1 MTRHT
6 RLKRS
11 APVALSSL
19 KRRPLYQVLA
29 LWGAAVTCGS
39 ASLAGNVA
47 VAALQVTENLPAPN
61 QPAVIAISTGTPGP
75 YGSGQQGGNGSDG
88 SIGLAAP
95 DILPSILFSSVGG
108 AGGTGQDGGDPT
120 GNGGA
125 GGNAGAL
132 VLILGAGSGV
142 NSVLAGPAAVWLSS
156 TGGNGGTAGKM
167 ASSSGYPGQPGA
179 GGNSQSINFSQYGS
193 VISTNGWNGSTPG
206 TTAILLTANGGNAAQ
221 PLGSDGADGAGQVT
235 GANGSMGGLGGDI
248 AYSLYQG
255 DVISKGSAIVVSSQG
270 GNGGDGTMA
279 NSDIGEGKGGNGGQG
294 GEAGQMLL
302 VIGQGGSSA
311 PNIVATG
318 APTAAAGASVPIDAN
333 GDTVQ
338 AAVMAAGIQAQS
350 LGGLGGLGG
359 EGDGTVAKGGAGGA
373 AGAGNSLNI
382 ALNNAN
388 ISTTGFAAAG
398 VLAQSIGG
406 AGGNGGGAGGMFFS
420 GGGNGSPGGAS
431 GAVTIT
437 MGNAST
443 TWPSDLISTT
453 GDDSMGV
460 VAQSIGGGGGA
471 GGSVQT
477 GSLLAGI
484 TIGGNGE
491 TGGAAG
497 TVTLNN
503 GALASI
509 NNPVEA
515 GFIVATQGE
524 RSSGLVAQSIGGG
537 GGTGGSASNTV
548 LGPFSL
554 TIGGSGGD
562 GGSAGTPG
570 TTQVSVLNQGIVST
584 AGNHAKGVVAQAVGG
599 GGGDGG
605 SAQSL
610 SVSSQLN
617 VSVAVGGNG
626 GKGGTAGDVI
636 ATNNGEIL
644 TSGSDAWG
652 LLAQSVAGG
661 GGNGGSSISDAFQLP
676 SAPDAPTLVVNYSVG
691 GSGGDGSA
699 AGNVYAYNNAVIM
712 TAGAT
717 AHGLM
722 AQSIGGGGGNGGDS
736 SAFTVAVGNGTK
748 ADVSIAV
755 GGKAGD
761 GGTGGNVT
769 VDNSSNSLIWTLGDS
784 ADGIFAQSV
793 GGGGGSGGVSKN
805 TDEFLGSSKPASGSL
820 TVNLGGNGGVGTT
833 GGNVTVTNE
842 GNILTMGDSSNG
854 IFAQSIGGGG
864 GVATGGTSK
873 SAVGD
878 NTETVTTSGSGNGS
892 GTGGAVSATNNA
904 TVVTYGGDAAG
915 MLVQSVG
922 GGGGKAGTGSTA
934 GLPEANVSLSDYLAS
949 SSALKNVVANYAG
962 VNAFGPAG
970 WTLTSL
976 QQMESWAQDYLA
988 YAAAHPADTAP
999 DGSGGTV
1006 SLQTFLGS
1014 SANGPNPGAY
1024 SNAGDGG
1031 IVSATNNFTLQTF
1044 GPASP
1049 GIVAQSIGGGGGEN
1063 GATMVTQYQTDAKG
1077 LSSTASITSGSLAN
1091 NSGNGGNVT
1100 VTNTGNIATGGDAS
1114 FGILAQSVGAG
1125 GGQTTVTAA
1134 NYASSSGVPIT
1145 IMLGSEYGAYG
1156 EGGAVTVN
1164 NTQGSGSATIN
1175 TSGNDAVGIVAQ
1187 SIGAGGGDAVIMQSA
1202 ASSGGYAAG
1211 VTNPL
1216 VDSSGSENAVTIGGN
1231 LSTAG
1236 KWTLTCPE
1244 HGHLFAVCGD
1254 GGAVTVNTSGNNTI
1268 GTSGRNAH
1276 GILAQSI
1283 GGGGGWIVGL
1293 TEASSP
1299 FNKPN
1304 LVGDGGNI
1312 ALTLGGDIGTSGAGA
1327 YGVLAQS
1334 VGGGGVLGGDLALAT
1349 TPASFAHDFFNGDD
1363 NTRWGNGGNID
1374 IANSGTIVTSGANAH
1389 GIFAQSVG
1397 GGGGLYATTGGL
1409 LMGTT
1414 GGQGN
1419 AGSIEISNSGTITAS
1434 GQGSS
1439 AIYVNSQGNN
1449 NTSLVTI
1456 NNNGVITGNISAPA
1470 IMLTGGNKNGDGLVT
1485 NAGTIR
1491 VANGTAISAPD
1502 GFAVVNNDAAGVIY
1516 GNVNIGA
1523 NNGMLTNDGYWGTND
1538 NSTVENVYNYGTLKI
1553 YGANNNA
1560 MGNTNLNGFLTSSGL
1575 IEATVDFYNNHA
1587 SVLNVTQGANL
1598 ENGTT
1603 ILVQPVTLTPN
1614 NAVTIMTSPGGSN
1627 FISIPN
1633 YIGVT
1638 DPGGNF
1644 IFGYG
1649 VTHTTSNSLGVVP
1662 LTSQFAAQQQ
1672 AFAPSNANLSAIAS
1686 NLDAAFYGHN
1696 VSASLASTYASFATI
1711 NNGPAYINAL
1721 NNLSSESTQAASVA
1735 TLTASAA
1742 FVERMNSCPLFE
1754 EGAQFAR
1761 EHDCVWSRVIGSD
1774 GDRDASGDSVGYHQS
1789 GQVFQLGGQKEVAPD
1804 WFVGGSASSDNT
1816 SINTNTVSD
1825 SVDGHGWTVG
1835 LVAKHQMGDWLVS
1848 AALDAGKMS
1857 YDSERDV
1864 QIPGLSGIAHAS
1876 FDEVH
1881 FGLHSRISRQ
1891 VVFKDWYLKPYIDLH
1906 MSHVESGGYT
1916 EQGAGALDLKAASS
1930 RANVFGAS
1938 PMLEA
1943 GTKFEFTNGMTLQ
1956 VYGGLG
1962 ATFYNQSNLGTNMQF
1977 ADSAPNAGW
1986 FHITSDVPQDR
1997 LKSTAGLDLKA
2008 GANLDIRLE
2017 YSGEFAKH
2025 FQSNAGAVKVSYRF

>member
-1 MTRHT
+1 
-6 RLKRS
+6 
-11 APVALSSL
+11 
-19 KRRPLYQVLA
+19 
-29 LWGAAVTCGS
+29 
-39 ASLAGNVA
+39 
-47 VAALQVTENLPAPN
+47 
-61 QPAVIAISTGTPGP
+61 
-75 YGSGQQGGNGSDG
+75 
-88 SIGLAAP
+88 
-95 DILPSILFSSVGG
+95 
-108 AGGTGQDGGDPT
+108 
-120 GNGGA
+120 
-125 GGNAGAL
+125 
-132 VLILGAGSGV
+132 
-142 NSVLAGPAAVWLSS
+142 
-156 TGGNGGTAGKM
+156 
-167 ASSSGYPGQPGA
+167 
-179 GGNSQSINFSQYGS
+179 
-193 VISTNGWNGSTPG
+193 
-206 TTAILLTANGGNAAQ
+206 
-221 PLGSDGADGAGQVT
+221 
-235 GANGSMGGLGGDI
+235 
-248 AYSLYQG
+248 
-255 DVISKGSAIVVSSQG
+255 
-270 GNGGDGTMA
+270 
-279 NSDIGEGKGGNGGQG
+279 
-294 GEAGQMLL
+294 
-302 VIGQGGSSA
+302 
-311 PNIVATG
+311 
-318 APTAAAGASVPIDAN
+318 VPIDSN
-333 GDTVQ
+333 GDVVQ

-359 EGDGTVAKGGAGGA
+359 EGDGTGGSGGTGGA
-373 AGAGNSLNI
+373 AGAGNIVNI

-420 GGGNGSPGGAS
+420 GAGNGSTGGAS
-431 GAVTIT
+431 GAVNIT
-437 MGNAST
+437 MGNASN

-460 VAQSIGGGGGA
+460 VAQSIGGGA
-471 GGSVQT
+471 GGSVQAST
-477 GSLLAGI
+477 VLGSVA
-484 TIGGNGE
+484 IGGNGE
-491 TGGAAG
+491 SGGVAG
-497 TVTLNN
+497 PVTLNN

-548 LGPFSL
+548 FGPFSL

-626 GKGGTAGDVI
+626 GKGGSAGDVV

-644 TSGSDAWG
+644 TSGGDAWG

-676 SAPDAPTLVVNYSVG
+676 GAPDAPALVVNVSVG

-699 AGNVYAYNNAVIM
+699 AGNVYAYNNGVTM

-736 SAFTVAVGNGTK
+736 SAFTVDVGNGTK
-748 ADVSIAV
+748 ADVSISV
-755 GGKAGD
+755 GGSAGD

-769 VDNSSNSLIWTLGDS
+769 VNNGSNALIWTLGDS

-805 TDEFLGSSKPASGSL
+805 TNTFLSSILKASGSL
-820 TVNLGGNGGVGTT
+820 TVNLGGNGGAGTA

-864 GVATGGTSK
+864 GVATGGTAK
-873 SAVGD
+873 SAVG
-878 NTETVTTSGSGNGS
+878 NITETITTSGSGNGS

-922 GGGGKAGTGSTA
+922 GGGGKVGTGSTA
-934 GLPEANVSLSDYLAS
+934 GLPEANISLSDYLAS
-949 SSALKNVVANYAG
+949 SSALKAVVANYDG
-962 VNAFGPAG
+962 VNAFGPGG

-988 YAAAHPADTAP
+988 YAAAHPADTTP

-1006 SLQTFLGS
+1006 TLQTFLGS
-1014 SANGPNPGAY
+1014 SVSGPNPGAY

-1049 GIVAQSIGGGGGEN
+1049 GIVAQSIGAGGGEN
-1063 GATMVTQYQTDAKG
+1063 GATMVTQYQSAAKG
-1077 LSSTASITSGSLAN
+1077 LSSTTSITSGSLAQ
-1091 NSGNGGNVT
+1091 NSGNGGNIR

-1114 FGILAQSVGAG
+1114 FGMFAQSIGGG
-1125 GGQTTVTAA
+1125 GGQTTVTGA
-1134 NYASSSGVPIT
+1134 NYSSSNGVPIT

-1164 NTQGSGSATIN
+1164 NTQGSGSATVT

-1202 ASSGGYAAG
+1202 PSSGIYGDYAVG

-1216 VDSSGSENAVTIGGN
+1216 VDSTGKENVVTIGGN
-1231 LSTAG
+1231 LSIDG
-1236 KWTLTCPE
+1236 QWTLNCPD
-1244 HGHLFAVCGD
+1244 HGHLFAACGD
-1254 GGAVTVNTSGNNTI
+1254 GGAVAVNTSGNNTI
-1268 GTSGRNAH
+1268 STAGRNAH

-1299 FNKPN
+1299 FNKPS
-1304 LVGDGGNI
+1304 LDGDGGNI

-1334 VGGGGVLGGDLALAT
+1334 VGGGGVLGGDLAAAT
-1349 TPASFAHDFFNGDD
+1349 TPATFAHDFFNGDD
-1363 NTRWGNGGNID
+1363 NTRWGNGGSID
-1374 IANSGTIVTSGANAH
+1374 IVNSGAIVTSGANAH

-1409 LMGTT
+1409 LMGTA

-1419 AGSIEISNSGTITAS
+1419 AGSIEVTNSGTITAS
-1434 GQGSS
+1434 GQGAS
-1439 AIYVNSQGNN
+1439 AIYVNSQGYN
-1449 NTSLVTI
+1449 NTSLVAI
-1456 NNNGVITGNISAPA
+1456 NNNGVITGNSSAPA
-1470 IMLTGGNKNGDGLVT
+1470 IMLTGGNNNGDGLVT
-1485 NAGTIR
+1485 NAGTIQ
-1491 VANGTAISAPD
+1491 VANGTAISAPNS
-1502 GFAVVNNDAAGVIY
+1502 FAVVNNDAAGVIY

-1523 NNGMLTNDGYWGTND
+1523 NGMLTNDGYWGTND
-1538 NSTVENVYNYGTLKI
+1538 NSTAENVYNYGTLNI
-1553 YGANNNA
+1553 YGANANA
-1560 MGNTNLNGFLTSSGL
+1560 MGNTNLNGYLTNTGV
-1575 IEATVDFYNNHA
+1575 IQATVDFYNNRA

-1598 ENGTT
+1598 ENGTS
-1603 ILVQPVTLTPN
+1603 IYIRPVTLTPN
-1614 NAVTIMTSPGGSN
+1614 NAVTIMTSPGGTN

-1649 VTHTTSNSLGVVP
+1649 VTHTTSNSLGVIP
-1662 LTSQFAAQQQ
+1662 LTSQFVAQQE
-1672 AFAPSNANLSAIAS
+1672 AFAPGNANLSAIAS
-1686 NLDAAFYGHN
+1686 NLDSAFSGHN

-1721 NNLSSESTQAASVA
+1721 NNLSSESTQAASVT

-1761 EHDCVWSRVIGSD
+1761 EHDCVWGRVIGSE

-1789 GQVFQLGGQKEVAPD
+1789 GQVFQLGGQKQVAPD

-1816 SINTNTVSD
+1816 SINTSTVAD
-1825 SVDGHGWTVG
+1825 SVEGHGWTVG

-1857 YDSERDV
+1857 YDSLRDV
-1864 QIPGLSGIAHAS
+1864 QIPGLGGIAHAS

-1906 MSHVESGGYT
+1906 MSHIESGGYT

-1962 ATFYNQSNLGTNMQF
+1962 ATFYNQSKLGTNMQF

-1986 FHITSDVPQDR
+1986 FHITSDLPQDR
-1997 LKSTAGLDLKA
+1997 LNSTAGLDLKA
-2008 GANLDIRLE
+2008 GANLDVRLE

>member
-1 MTRHT
+1 MVKHSGFNRPAPISLD
-6 RLKRS
+6 RL
-11 APVALSSL
+11 P
-19 KRRPLYQVLA
+19 RRPLYQVLA
-29 LWGAAVTCGS
+29 FWAATATC
-39 ASLAGNVA
+39 ASTALFSNP
-47 VAALQVTENLPAPN
+47 AAAAPQATATLPAPN
-61 QPAVIAISTGTPGP
+61 QPAVNAISTGTTGP

-88 SIGLAAP
+88 NYELDGGI
-95 DILPSILFSSVGG
+95 IVPSILLSSVGG

-125 GGNAGAL
+125 GGNAGGM
-132 VLILGAGSGV
+132 VLTLDAGSGV
-142 NSVLAGPAAVWLSS
+142 NSNTAGPAAVWLSS

-179 GGNSQSINFSQYGS
+179 GGNSQSINFNQYGS

-221 PLGSDGADGAGQVT
+221 PLGSDGADGGGHVT

-255 DVISKGSAIVVSSQG
+255 DVISKGSAVVVSSQG

-333 GDTVQ
+333 GDVVQ

-373 AGAGNSLNI
+373 AGAGNIINI

-503 GALASI
+503 GALAST

-610 SVSSQLN
+610 SVSSQLD

-626 GKGGTAGDVI
+626 GKGGSAGDVI
-636 ATNNGEIL
+636 GTNNGEIL

-661 GGNGGSSISDAFQLP
+661 GGNGGSSTSDAFQLP

-699 AGNVYAYNNAVIM
+699 AGNVYAYNNGVIM

-748 ADVSIAV
+748 ADISIAV

-769 VDNSSNSLIWTLGDS
+769 VDNGSNALIWTLGDS

-820 TVNLGGNGGVGTT
+820 TVNLGGNGGAGTA

-878 NTETVTTSGSGNGS
+878 FNETITTSGSGNGS

-904 TVVTYGGDAAG
+904 TVVTYGGDAAA

-922 GGGGKAGTGSTA
+922 GGGGKVGTGSTA

-1006 SLQTFLGS
+1006 SLKTFLGS
-1014 SANGPNPGAY
+1014 SASGPNPGAY

-1031 IVSATNNFTLQTF
+1031 TVSATNNFTLQTF

-1063 GATMVTQYQTDAKG
+1063 GATMVTQYQADAKG
-1077 LSSTASITSGSLAN
+1077 LSSTASITSGSLAQ

-1114 FGILAQSVGAG
+1114 FGILAQSIGAG

-1134 NYASSSGVPIT
+1134 NYASSNGIPIT

-1164 NTQGSGSATIN
+1164 NTQGSSSATIA
-1175 TSGNDAVGIVAQ
+1175 TTGNDAVGIVAQ

-1202 ASSGGYAAG
+1202 PSTGGYAVG

-1216 VDSSGSENAVTIGGN
+1216 ADSSGSENAVTIGGN
-1231 LSTAG
+1231 LSTVG
-1236 KWTLTCPE
+1236 QWTLTCAE
-1244 HGHLFAVCGD
+1244 HGHLFAACGD

-1334 VGGGGVLGGDLALAT
+1334 VGGGGVLGGDLAVAT

-1374 IANSGTIVTSGANAH
+1374 IVNSGTIVTSGANAH

-1397 GGGGLYATTGGL
+1397 GGGGLYATTDGL

-1456 NNNGVITGNISAPA
+1456 NNNGVITGNSSAPA

-1485 NAGTIR
+1485 NAGTIQ
-1491 VANGTAISAPD
+1491 VANGTAISAPNS
-1502 GFAVVNNDAAGVIY
+1502 FAVVNNDANGVIY

-1523 NNGMLTNDGYWGTND
+1523 NNGMLTNDGYWGTNE
-1538 NSTVENVYNYGTLKI
+1538 NSTAENVYNYGTLNI
-1553 YGANNNA
+1553 YGANANA
-1560 MGNTNLNGFLTSSGL
+1560 MGNTNLNGFLTSSGV
-1575 IEATVDFYNNHA
+1575 IQATVDFYNNQA
-1587 SVLNVTQGANL
+1587 SVLNVTQGASL

-1603 ILVQPVTLTPN
+1603 ILVRPVTLTPN
-1614 NAVTIMTSPGGSN
+1614 NPVTIMTSSGTN

-1649 VTHTTSNSLGVVP
+1649 VTHTTSNSLGVIP
-1662 LTSQFAAQQQ
+1662 LTSQFVAQQQ
-1672 AFAPSNANLSAIAS
+1672 AFAPSNANLSAIAI
-1686 NLDAAFYGHN
+1686 NLDVAFYGRN

-1721 NNLSSESTQAASVA
+1721 NNLSSESTQAAAVTS
-1735 TLTASAA
+1735 LTASNA
-1742 FVERMNSCPLFE
+1742 FVERLNSCPRFE
-1754 EGAQFAR
+1754 DGAQFQQ
-1761 EHDCVWSRVIGSD
+1761 EHDCLWGRVIGSN
-1774 GDRDASGDSVGYHQS
+1774 GDRDASGDSVGYHQT
-1789 GQVFQLGGQKEVAPD
+1789 GQVFQLGGQKEVAPN
-1804 WFVGGSASSDNT
+1804 WFVGGSVSSDNT
-1816 SINTNTVSD
+1816 SLDTRTVSD
-1825 SVDGHGWTVG
+1825 SVNGHGWTVG
-1835 LVAKHQMGDWLVS
+1835 AVTKYQMDDWLVS
-1848 AALDAGKMS
+1848 ATLEGGQMS
-1857 YDSERDV
+1857 YDSKRNA
-1864 QIPGLSGIAHAS
+1864 QIPGLGGVAQAS
-1876 FDEVH
+1876 FDVSH
-1881 FGLHSRISRQ
+1881 WGLHSRISKQ
-1891 VVFKDWYLKPYIDLH
+1891 FAFQNWYLKPYIDLH
-1906 MSHVESGGYT
+1906 ASHLESDGYT
-1916 EQGAGALDLKAASS
+1916 EQGAGALDLKAAPTST
-1930 RANVFGAS
+1930 NVFGAS

-1943 GTKFEFTNGMTLQ
+1943 GSKFAFTNGMTLQ
-1956 VYGGLG
+1956 VYAGIG
-1962 ATFYNQSNLGTNMQF
+1962 ATFYNQSNLGADMQF

-1986 FHITSDVPQDR
+1986 FHVISDLPQDR
-1997 LKSTAGLDLKA
+1997 FKSTAGLDLKTSDRW
-2008 GANLDIRLE
+2008 GVRLE
-2017 YSGEFAKH
+2017 YTGEFADH
-2025 FQSNAGAVKVSYRF
+2025 FQSNAGSLKVSYKL